1 MTREM
6 FLAPALFTRGYDQEC
21 ITLFSEDEATAVYAD
36 AFTRSNTKPEII
48 VLDLEKIVAECG
60 AKNLVWRHKCN
71 VPELPLTLYFEVPT
85 EEAVKFKIQI
95 EQAINSAVDPSRK
108 TRLYCPID
116 CIG

>member
-1 MTREM
+1 MNREM
-6 FLAPALFTRGYDQEC
+6 FLAPALFTRGYDQTS
-21 ITLFSEDEATAVYAD
+21 ITLYSEDEATAVYAD
-36 AFTRSNTKPEII
+36 AFTRSNTKPETIA
-48 VLDLEKIVAECG
+48 LDLEKIVAACG

-71 VPELPLTLYFEVPT
+71 VPELPLTLYFDVPA
-85 EEAVKFKIQI
+85 EDAAKFKVEI